1 MLIAQIGPP
10 TSWFACMH
18 YNSRTDGYACKV
30 RLSQVTRRGA
40 VNHRAAEGSKLKA
53 LHTISSTMT
62 RTTLFLA
69 TVALSASTALPRPA
83 LKPTLKLRGGE
94 LPPRPALYGAPGDK
108 TSRGLTFTFTTTGT
122 TVQLVV
128 LGSGIVGLHAISFD
142 RLIATLPGPLRLV
155 FFIGVIL
162 HTPLDFESL
171 WPQRTV
177 GRLIVSALSASIL
190 FYASF
195 GRQGLVALPIVALLA
210 VASHAYDKA
219 DQCIGAKLRGLFKWL
234 ALLVAFYLVG
244 GLLSPGSLPTVFRIR

>member
-1 MLIAQIGPP
+1 M
-10 TSWFACMH
+10 
-18 YNSRTDGYACKV
+18 
-30 RLSQVTRRGA
+30 
-40 VNHRAAEGSKLKA
+40 A

-108 TSRGLTFTFTTTGT
+108 TSRGLTFTCTTTGT
-122 TVQLVV
+122 TVELVV

-155 FFIGVIL
+155 FWIGVIF
-162 HTPLDFESL
+162 FESL

-177 GRLIVSALSASIL
+177 GRLVVSALSTSIL
-190 FYASF
+190 FYACS
-195 GRQGLVALPIVALLA
+195 GRVGLLALPIVALLA

-219 DQCIGAKLRGLFKWL
+219 DQCIGAELRGLFKLL
-234 ALLVAFYLVG
+234 ARVVAFFLVVG
-244 GLLSPGSLPTVFRIR
+244 CLPFL